1 MPLISGRTIY
11 LIMERQLWE
20 SSLGENSSLF
30 LSLLSFVQRPLSRHV
45 SLWACE
51 IFLFHLS
58 MSCLNLVLAIIYLRY
73 FPSHFRKI
81 QSYIRL
87 SNLLDFTLFP
97 PHFFFF
103 CKFLVL
109 DIYLGARL
117 LWSDDLFIW
126 LAAVFW
132 NDLSS
137 MKNKT
142 FTLAYLV
149 QVLYGQPYSWG
160 IMVIVFPLNFI
171 QYFLVPQKLGL
182 RKKNFRLDTRQIYW
196 GLWLKYGIFSNKDWV
211 LISVRLPTETF
222 FFTKKNPTKQ
232 LIYGLKI
239 SFVMWVGIMM
249 VQEMNGNGFLRHN
262 LTSHMVS

>member
-1 MPLISGRTIY
+1 MPLISELTIY

-20 SSLGENSSLF
+20 SPLGENSSLF
-30 LSLLSFVQRPLSRHV
+30 LSLLSFAQRPLSRHV
-45 SLWACE
+45 SLWVCE

-58 MSCLNLVLAIIYLRY
+58 MSCLNLVLAIMYLRYKMY

-81 QSYIRL
+81 QSCIFLIFWILL
-87 SNLLDFTLFP
+87 SF
-97 PHFFFF
+97 HFIFFF

-109 DIYLGARL
+109 DIYLAARL

-126 LAAVFW
+126 LAAIFW

-149 QVLYGQPYSWG
+149 QVLFGQPYSWG
-160 IMVIVFPLNFI
+160 IMVIVFPLNFT
-171 QYFLVPQKLGL
+171 QYFLVPQKLCL
-182 RKKNFRLDTRQIYW
+182 RKKNFRLNTGQIYW

-211 LISVRLPTETF
+211 SISVRLPTETF
-222 FFTKKNPTKQ
+222 FLQKNPYYTTYLWVKNKFCDVGRNYDGSGNEWQ
-232 LIYGLKI
+232 WISKIQSHEPYG
-239 SFVMWVGIMM
+239 
-249 VQEMNGNGFLRHN
+249 
-262 LTSHMVS
+262 

>member
-1 MPLISGRTIY
+1 MPLISGLTIY

-20 SSLGENSSLF
+20 SSRGENSSLF
-30 LSLLSFVQRPLSRHV
+30 LSLLSFAQRPLSRHV

-51 IFLFHLS
+51 IFLFHLR
-58 MSCLNLVLAIIYLRY
+58 MSCLNLVLATIYLRYKY

-97 PHFFFF
+97 PHFF
-103 CKFLVL
+103 CNFLVL

-149 QVLYGQPYSWG
+149 QVLFGQPYSWG
-160 IMVIVFPLNFI
+160 IMVIVFPLNFT
-171 QYFLVPQKLGL
+171 QYFLVP
-182 RKKNFRLDTRQIYW
+182 
-196 GLWLKYGIFSNKDWV
+196 
-211 LISVRLPTETF
+211 
-222 FFTKKNPTKQ
+222 
-232 LIYGLKI
+232 
-239 SFVMWVGIMM
+239 
-249 VQEMNGNGFLRHN
+249 
-262 LTSHMVS
+262 